1 MTESS
6 NSIAPRRLHEQVLA
20 ALLERIV
27 AGEFAPG
34 AALPSEAEMCAT
46 YGVSRSS
53 VREALRVLAEKGL
66 IEVRHGLGTRVN
78 PPERWDFLDALVLGA
93 RRRCGGMAEVIG
105 DLLEALRIVECE
117 AAALAVQRAEESH
130 RVRLE
135 SALER
140 MRSSKHDPDIFS
152 AGVFAFHEAL
162 LDATRNYVLRRLVEP
177 IRELLQ
183 YTIVTSGSANGSLD
197 RALAQHE
204 TIYQAVCDGDA
215 DTAREAMRAY
225 LEATARDVATP
236 IPTPTGVG

>member
-6 NSIAPRRLHEQVLA
+6 NIAPRRLHEQVLA

-27 AGEFAPG
+27 VGEFSPG

-117 AAALAVQRAEESH
+117 AAALAAQRAEESH
-130 RVRLE
+130 RVRME

-140 MRSSKHDPDIFS
+140 MRASRHDPDAFGV
-152 AGVFAFHEAL
+152 AVFAFHETL
-162 LDATRNYVLRRLVEP
+162 LDATKNYVLRRWAEP

-183 YTIVTSGSANGSLD
+183 YTVVASFSKEGSVD
-197 RALAQHE
+197 RALGQHE
-204 TIYQAVCDGDA
+204 AVYQAVCDADA
-215 DTAREAMRAY
+215 DSARDVIRAY
-225 LEATARDVATP
+225 LETMARDLPAP
-236 IPTPTGVG
+236 SPTPAGVG